1 MKWLNSLFN
10 DQNRVT
16 TVLVLSDILLINLA
30 FILAYWV
37 RYDLQLFR
45 AVDPA
50 FNVPYQVYLPFVA
63 VFTLLLIFVYKQ
75 QGSYKQRRQLSWIDE
90 FYA

>member
-16 TVLVLSDILLINLA
+16 TILVLSDIVLINLA

-50 FNVPYQVYLPFVA
+50 WQVLDLTVSSGLEVVVRP
-63 VFTLLLIFVYKQ
+63 
-75 QGSYKQRRQLSWIDE
+75 
-90 FYA
+90 